1 MAVQICGLVYLYI
14 ICRLPAPTHLH
25 SGFFKIYSP
34 FIKRIRFFQPSQIPL
49 FSVSIGWTQDTPFFF
64 SLNMDVS
71 KNNCTPKS
79 FILIGIFHY
88 KPSILGLPY
97 FRKHPYR
104 QTQREQGLTA
114 AGDLGLSS
122 ERSQAGV
129 SAQCEGGSGDSC
141 A

>member
-1 MAVQICGLVYLYI
+1 
-14 ICRLPAPTHLH
+14 
-25 SGFFKIYSP
+25 
-34 FIKRIRFFQPSQIPL
+34 
-49 FSVSIGWTQDTPFFF
+49 
-64 SLNMDVS
+64 MDVS

-129 SAQCEGGSGDSC
+129 SAQFEGGSGDSC
-141 A
+141 AWSVGRGLWLLLLLLVVVGCCWLLLAVVVGCCWLLLVVVVVVVVGWCSGLSEFAPM